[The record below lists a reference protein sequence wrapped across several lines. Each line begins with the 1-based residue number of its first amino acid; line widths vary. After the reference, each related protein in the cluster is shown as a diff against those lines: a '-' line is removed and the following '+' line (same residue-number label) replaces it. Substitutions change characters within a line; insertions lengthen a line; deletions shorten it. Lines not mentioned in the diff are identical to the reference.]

1 MWAFSFSQI
10 YVRSHTRV
18 AASEW
23 IYQNIPGALTLE
35 YDTDEGVFEQPLP
48 YRAGDSFTAS
58 EPYSQSFRAVADGVL
73 QSVTF
78 PYMLNPYED
87 GQLKQVMLTVEASDS
102 REVILATAMIE
113 SSFSSTENEYRGA
126 SYTFTLNPALT
137 IAKDELYYLQLY
149 IVGSE
154 SMISLNGSPSLA
166 ILTDDEMLID
176 TPLPSILQSARYDSQ
191 YTMDVRALQS
201 GAINSVNVPFL
212 VDQAGIPGLKDL
224 TISLQVN
231 NPDEETKTA
240 TIQSNFLPAE
250 DVRGETY
257 RFDINPPLW
266 VQEGQTISVTL
277 STETQD
283 ARLVPHGYAPVHES
297 SWDDAVPY
305 PVDGFS
311 PYNENG
317 GIYRGD
323 LNFEMYWAD
332 DQLKLG
338 KFETNLDLADY
349 IFISSNR
356 QWGTTTR
363 VPERYLLTTTY
374 YRELIGCPVDQ
385 EVTWCYS
392 VAEPGMFEGRLGFE
406 LVETFDLNPQFGP
419 IEFNTQFA
427 EEAFTVYDHPKVLI
441 FRKTSEYDAI
451 QVREILRS
459 VDLNQV
465 IYFTPGEANQY
476 EGIQSDHSDDPR
488 YNLMLPEDQLETQ
501 REGGTWSEIFDRESL
516 INTSPLV
523 AILVFYL
530 LVFLLGVIC
539 YPLVRLALPGLSDRG
554 YPLSRLAGLLILAFL
569 VWLLGSL
576 GVPFTRVTIVLV
588 FIGLSLLS
596 VIFFILQKQA
606 LSKDFKENWRYFL
619 MIEILALVAF
629 TTFLLI
635 RMGNPDLWH
644 PWKGGEKPMDF
655 SYLNA
660 VLKSTTFPPYDPWFA
675 GGYINYYYYGFVIV
689 GTPIKLLGIIP
700 ATAYNI
706 VLPIWFT
713 LLILGGFSVG
723 WNLYR
728 GIPLSKALSWGEQR
742 KKPIIFALLA
752 GLASAVGL
760 AVLGNLGTVKLII
773 QGFQQLASGGA
784 VLNEAALVQKIV
796 WAFQGLKQFLQGSP
810 MPFYPGDWYWFPS
823 WVIPGEPIT
832 EFPLFSF
839 IYADLHAH
847 LIAFPLTVFAV
858 SWSLSVVL
866 NRAKWGESSGR
877 LKFLG
882 QSPEF
887 Y

>member
-1 MWAFSFSQI
+1 MFHSWS
-10 YVRSHTRV
+10 
-18 AASEW
+18 
-23 IYQNIPGALTLE
+23 
-35 YDTDEGVFEQPLP
+35 
-48 YRAGDSFTAS
+48 
-58 EPYSQSFRAVADGVL
+58 
-73 QSVTF
+73 
-78 PYMLNPYED
+78 
-87 GQLKQVMLTVEASDS
+87 
-102 REVILATAMIE
+102 
-113 SSFSSTENEYRGA
+113 
-126 SYTFTLNPALT
+126 
-137 IAKDELYYLQLY
+137 
-149 IVGSE
+149 
-154 SMISLNGSPSLA
+154 
-166 ILTDDEMLID
+166 
-176 TPLPSILQSARYDSQ
+176 
-191 YTMDVRALQS
+191 
-201 GAINSVNVPFL
+201 
-212 VDQAGIPGLKDL
+212 DQAGIPGLKDL
-224 TISLQVN
+224 TVSLQIN
-231 NPDEETKTA
+231 NPDEVTRTA
-240 TIQSNFLPAE
+240 TVQSEFLPAE

-257 RFDINPPLW
+257 RFDLNPPLW

-277 STETQD
+277 RTETQD

-374 YRELIGCPVDQ
+374 YRELIGCPIDQ

-392 VAEPGMFEGRLGFE
+392 VAEPGTFEGRLGFE
-406 LVETFDLNPQFGP
+406 LVETFDSDPQFGP

-476 EGIQSDHSDDPR
+476 EGLQTDQLDEPR
-488 YNLMLPEDQLETQ
+488 YNLMLPEDQLEGQ
-501 REGGTWSEIFDRESL
+501 REGGTWSELFDRESL
-516 INTSPLV
+516 INTSPLAAV
-523 AILVFYL
+523 LAFYL

-539 YPLVRLALPGLSDRG
+539 YPIVRLALPGLSDRG
-554 YPLSRLAGLLILAFL
+554 YPLSRLAGLLLLAFM

-576 GVPFTRVTIVLV
+576 GVPFTRFTIVLV
-588 FIGLSLLS
+588 FIGLFLLS
-596 VIFFILQKQA
+596 VIFIILQKQT
-606 LSKDFKENWRYFL
+606 LSEDFKENWRYFL

-629 TTFLLI
+629 TAFLLI

-700 ATAYNI
+700 DTAYNI

-728 GIPLSKALSWGEQR
+728 GIPRSKALSWGEQR
-742 KKPIIFALLA
+742 KKPIIFAFLA

-784 VLNEAALVQKIV
+784 VLE
-796 WAFQGLKQFLQGSP
+796 
-810 MPFYPGDWYWFPS
+810 
-823 WVIPGEPIT
+823 
-832 EFPLFSF
+832 
-839 IYADLHAH
+839 
-847 LIAFPLTVFAV
+847 
-858 SWSLSVVL
+858 
-866 NRAKWGESSGR
+866 
-877 LKFLG
+877 
-882 QSPEF
+882 
-887 Y
+887 